1 MHSLLGLTTFFDD
14 DSAGGDNNDDNL
26 NISSI
31 ALSQDDIIARC
42 KFADEDFISPTY
54 GLDTLVIEN
63 LCNTRSNEC
72 NSGSTHPNTNFDA
85 PNTFQTV

>member
-1 MHSLLGLTTFFDD
+1 MFDDDFFYD

-31 ALSQDDIIARC
+31 ALIQDDIIARC

-54 GLDTLVIEN
+54 GLDTLVIN
-63 LCNTRSNEC
+63 SHNTCSNEC
-72 NSGSTHPNTNFDA
+72 NSDTTRPNTNFDA
-85 PNTFQTV
+85 PTPFEQY